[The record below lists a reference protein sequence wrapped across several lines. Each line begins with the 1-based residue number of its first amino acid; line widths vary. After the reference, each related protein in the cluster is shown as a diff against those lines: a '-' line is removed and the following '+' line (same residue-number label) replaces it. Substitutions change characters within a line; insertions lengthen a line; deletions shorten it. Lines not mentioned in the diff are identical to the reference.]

1 MQSDGRYIYSSES
14 RQALEELPVALAV
27 YQYVQGRIVALLVSE
42 GMCRMFGTTRAELI
56 QHLDQDMFGSVHPDD
71 QEMLI
76 SLGYRFATKE
86 SPYDIVYRTHLLGHP
101 DYRTLHVVGK
111 YQTTETGVHLAH
123 LVYSDITN
131 TSNHLFQAKEHI
143 NAAKAR
149 YMDECMGAMAIV
161 SREGERLLYSNK
173 AMTRLLPPKR
183 SFDSGITFSQYFF
196 GDESLGFDRLFQAA
210 DEGIRTVE
218 DSESHVKF
226 DVNLLSCTYAE
237 EPAYAAYFFER
248 SAEELGGVDRISR
261 FHSRATFDF
270 AIFTGE
276 SNHLPF
282 YSNGYRGYRV
292 WNMTQNVLVLSD
304 ACNLL
309 FADCGDAPSYDC
321 CLDHMVALTCD
332 PCQRG
337 LLQPYTRE
345 RLLQLYECGTYP
357 RSFSLTLQ
365 TEYGVIYANISMTML
380 QAPDSEDVFL
390 KVEEQNVSDEAI
402 LNMLIEKT
410 VEEDYDFVA
419 YSDLSSDLCRI
430 ITGYQAAT
438 GQKSH
443 VIKTS
448 EQISSP
454 SDIRSFPFLFPTSV
468 QTLEGM
474 HEYLLSVCGTTGHY
488 TTLQELPGGVVKSV
502 YFELVSEQSRSFFIR
517 CKDVTALLRKE
528 REQKSELELAVR
540 EEHDKVEHVLVQTV
554 LSISNA
560 LDARDP
566 LTRRHSQR
574 VAQYSAEIARRLHWP
589 EGHVQN
595 LYNIALVHDIGKIG
609 IPDAVL
615 QKKGKLNREE
625 YLEIQNHVAIG
636 AFILKDFTAF
646 DKVAE
651 GALFH
656 HERYDGTGY
665 LRGLVGEQ
673 IPIEARII
681 GLADAVDA
689 MNSTRPYRAKQS
701 EDFIRSELIAGRGKQ
716 FDPALVDITLQMI
729 DDGVLNS

>member
-1 MQSDGRYIYSSES
+1 MQSDDRYIYSAER
-14 RQALEELPVALAV
+14 RQALESLPIALAV
-27 YQYVQGRIVALLVSE
+27 YQYLQGSIITLLVSE
-42 GMCRMFGTTRAELI
+42 GMCRMFGASREELI
-56 QHLDQDMFGSVHPDD
+56 EHMDSDMFGSVHPDD
-71 QEMLI
+71 QEMLVT
-76 SLGYRFATKE
+76 LGYRFATKE
-86 SPYDIVYRTHLLGHP
+86 SPYDIVYRTRLLGYP
-101 DYRTLHVVGK
+101 EYRTLHVVGK

-123 LVYSDITN
+123 LIYTDITN
-131 TSNHLFQAKEHI
+131 TTSNLFRAKESI

-161 SREGERLLYSNK
+161 SRDDERLLYCNK
-173 AMTRLLPPKR
+173 ALTRILPPKR
-183 SFDSGITFSQYFF
+183 SFDSGITFHQYFF
-196 GDESLGFDRLFQAA
+196 GNASPGFDRLFQAA
-210 DEGIRTVE
+210 DEGVRIIE
-218 DSESHVKF
+218 DPESHARF
-226 DVNLLSCTYAE
+226 DVNLLTCTFAD
-237 EPAYAAYFFER
+237 EPAYALYVFEH
-248 SAEELGGVDRISR
+248 SAEEIDGVDRISQ

-276 SNHLPF
+276 SNHLPY
-282 YSNGYRGYRV
+282 YSSGYRGYRV
-292 WNMTQNVLVLSD
+292 WNLTQNKMVLSD

-309 FADCGDAPSYDC
+309 FASCGDAPTYDC
-321 CLDHMVALTCD
+321 CLEHMLTLTCD
-332 PCQRG
+332 PCQRD
-337 LLQPYTRE
+337 LLKPCTRE
-345 RLLQLYECGTYP
+345 RMLQLYECGTYP

-365 TEYGVIYANISMTML
+365 TEYGVIYANLAMTML
-380 QAPDSEDVFL
+380 HAPDSQDVFL
-390 KVEEQNVSDEAI
+390 KVEEQNVSDAAI

-430 ITGYQAAT
+430 ITGYQAAS
-438 GQKSH
+438 GQKSY

-448 EQISSP
+448 EQINKP
-454 SDIRSFPFLFPTSV
+454 SDIRSFPFLFPASV
-468 QTLEGM
+468 QSLEEM
-474 HEYLLSVCGTTGHY
+474 HEYLLKACGTAGHY

-517 CKDVTALLRKE
+517 CKDVTMLLKKE
-528 REQKSELELAVR
+528 REQKSELEQAVR

-574 VAQYSAEIARRLHWP
+574 VAQYSAEMARRLHWP
-589 EGHVQN
+589 EESIQN

-615 QKKGKLNREE
+615 QKKGKLTNEE

-665 LRGLVGEQ
+665 LRGLAGEA

-689 MNSTRPYRAKQS
+689 MNSTRPYRASQS
-701 EDFIRSELIAGRGKQ
+701 EAFIRSELIAGSGKQ
-716 FDPALVDITLQMI
+716 FDPALVDIMLEMI
-729 DDGVLNS
+729 DGGVLNS